1 MQAPVASVRV
11 SCKLWRLYPWTVAFH
26 KLSEWHLLVRCIQ
39 HKMLAVCF
47 SRCHWSPLYF
57 WWYRLQEVRSNHK
70 QSGCKCV
77 IWEVHLRRQWSKS
90 FWVLLNQIMSE
101 NAYGIPFSY
110 KASGMTPSQARHTY
124 GFDGMCDAF
133 LGKLKLQSAEIQQI
147 HKVIDQ
153 VSNEERALL
162 TRMGVPIERVS
173 QTQGK

>member
-70 QSGCKCV
+70 QSGCKRV
-77 IWEVHLRRQWSKS
+77 QWEVHLRRQWSTEYCSIRSWARMLTVCHLAIK
-90 FWVLLNQIMSE
+90 LLAWHHPKQDTHMVVMGCVMHSLASWSCNQQRS
-101 NAYGIPFSY
+101 SKY
-110 KASGMTPSQARHTY
+110 K
-124 GFDGMCDAF
+124 
-133 LGKLKLQSAEIQQI
+133 KW
-147 HKVIDQ
+147 
-153 VSNEERALL
+153 
-162 TRMGVPIERVS
+162 
-173 QTQGK
+173 